1 MNTVISVLI
10 GVAIGELVCYRKPTT
25 LFHIC
30 TFTIATITAVK
41 NFGIFQ

>member
-1 MNTVISVLI
+1 MNMLISILI
-10 GVAIGELVCYRKPTT
+10 GVAINELVWYRKSTT

-30 TFTIATITAVK
+30 TFAIAAITAVR

>member
-1 MNTVISVLI
+1 MTMLISILI
-10 GVAIGELVCYRKPTT
+10 GVAVNELVWYRKPTT

-30 TFTIATITAVK
+30 TFAITTITAVK